1 MNKSE
6 VMNEIKETVLKLTGI
21 NIEDEN
27 DNIIGC
33 HHKFPI
39 IYAIYI
45 VDELEKIFGKEISD
59 IFTENDY
66 TVWKLSNLADAIINK
81 CSNSCEKLQAV

>member
-6 VMNEIKETVLKLTGI
+6 VMKEIKETVFRITGI
-21 NIEDEN
+21 KIEDEN

-33 HHKFPI
+33 HHNYPI
-39 IYAIYI
+39 VYAIYI
-45 VDELEKIFGKEISD
+45 VDELEKIFGKEISN

-66 TVWKLSNLADAIINK
+66 TVWRLSILAEAIINI
-81 CSNSCEKLQAV
+81 CSNSSDELQAV